1 MILSCL
7 AVSCSAKITV
17 PVLVIANSY
26 SLFSLDKLRTF
37 AISIENDAF
46 QQDRGH
52 LLIGTMAIAIFFFGC
67 LLIRNFNFFSQQ
79 IVLHLFHEKV
89 RNLGNNN

>member
-26 SLFSLDKLRTF
+26 SLFSLDKFRTF

-46 QQDRGH
+46 QQIYFQVPSLHSD
-52 LLIGTMAIAIFFFGC
+52 L
-67 LLIRNFNFFSQQ
+67 RNWD
-79 IVLHLFHEKV
+79 IY
-89 RNLGNNN
+89 